1 MFSYPLVKIKGK
13 SEICKK
19 EERKVFQRLFL
30 QKNRNEWIGLEK
42 LKKITGDTI
51 APGDRKC

>member
-1 MFSYPLVKIKGK
+1 VKYAKRKRGKFFKDYFSK
-13 SEICKK
+13 
-19 EERKVFQRLFL
+19 
-30 QKNRNEWIGLEK
+30 KNRNEWIGLEK